1 MMISRIFVA
10 IQAFKEQLEQWTYVT
25 RQDNQWWI
33 RGNMMQCRASKIQMD
48 YWPFVTYLDYQWWIN
63 GYLMQCRTSK
73 IQMEQWHNGSATIC
87 SCCCSRTHLL
97 FFDQK
102 VIWYPIFKIHEYF
115 LWRLCFHS
123 HSYKFKRISRPLP
136 TKSTFSQTINS
147 LYIYLNSY
155 ILSSQS

>member
-1 MMISRIFVA
+1 MISRIFVA
-10 IQAFKEQLEQWTYVT
+10 IQAFKVQLEQWTYVT

-63 GYLMQCRTSK
+63 GYLMQCRASK

-102 VIWYPIFKIHEYF
+102 VIDIQYSKSMNTSCEDYASTHTHTNSKESQDPYQQKVLF
-115 LWRLCFHS
+115 LRLS
-123 HSYKFKRISRPLP
+123 IPYIS
-136 TKSTFSQTINS
+136 I
-147 LYIYLNSY
+147 
-155 ILSSQS
+155 